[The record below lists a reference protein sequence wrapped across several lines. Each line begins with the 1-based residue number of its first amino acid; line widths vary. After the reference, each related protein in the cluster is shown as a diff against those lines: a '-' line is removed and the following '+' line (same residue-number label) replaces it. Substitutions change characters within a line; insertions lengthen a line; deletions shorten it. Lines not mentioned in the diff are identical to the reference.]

1 MELTKELFDDITD
14 CLDEYWLDIKGMK
27 DYEGEDYWGR
37 DISQVKTIIA
47 TPNKDAYRMSKIY
60 NIPNIEV
67 EIDFFKT
74 RIFIYKDNKFFAMRD
89 FNGERSLLYK
99 LEEVLDSLE
108 D

>member
-1 MELTKELFDDITD
+1 MELTKELFDDIAD

-27 DYEGEDYWGR
+27 DYEGEDYWGG

-47 TPNKDAYRMSKIY
+47 TPNKDAYRMSKMDD
-60 NIPNIEV
+60 IPNIEV

-74 RIFIYKDNKFFAMRD
+74 RIFIYKDNKFFTMRD
-89 FNGERSLLYK
+89 FSGERSLLYK